1 MAEKGWFAVYTRS
14 RYEKKVRQLLKEQ
27 DIDCYLPEVAVWK
40 QWSDR
45 RKKVWMPLIPSYIF
59 VHIVLGDH
67 HTYYSVLNTPGVVRF
82 ICFEGQAVR
91 IPDHQVETLKHL
103 NSQGVDMRYL
113 PEAPPPGTPV
123 MVERGSLK
131 GLTGEVV
138 RTKKNKQ
145 FLVLR
150 IDCLDKCLMVD
161 IPLSLVKPLKNK
173 QEVSGRQ

>member
-1 MAEKGWFAVYTRS
+1 MGEKGWFAVYTRS
-14 RYEKKVRQLLKEQ
+14 RYEKKVRQLLEEQ
-27 DIDCYLPEVAVWK
+27 GITCYLPEVAVWR

-45 RKKVWMPLIPSYIF
+45 RKKVMMPLIPSYIF
-59 VHIVLGDH
+59 VNIVTDDH

-91 IPDHQVETLKHL
+91 IPERQVETLKYL
-103 NSQGVDMRYL
+103 NSHGVDMRYL

-131 GLTGEVV
+131 GLTGETV

-145 FLVLR
+145 ILVLR

-161 IPLSLVKPLKNK
+161 VPLSLVKPLKNK
-173 QEVSGRQ
+173 QTVDGNR